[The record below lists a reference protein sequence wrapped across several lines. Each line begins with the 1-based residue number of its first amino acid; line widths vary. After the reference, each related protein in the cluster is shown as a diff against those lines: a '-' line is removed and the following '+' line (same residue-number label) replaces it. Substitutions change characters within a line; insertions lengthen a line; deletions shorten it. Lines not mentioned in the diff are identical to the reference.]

1 MNKANVLAQAILLLL
16 LLCLASN
23 IWAGLP
29 DDGAIAKTFCAKAQR
44 IESRIMKLAEFGKNP
59 EGGVPL
65 EVGLY
70 LAGQNGPQIEVLQVN
85 EKANIF
91 TIKVAS
97 EPENIILD
105 PNTWILMEA
114 DFSKSE

>member
-1 MNKANVLAQAILLLL
+1 
-16 LLCLASN
+16 
-23 IWAGLP
+23 
-29 DDGAIAKTFCAKAQR
+29 
-44 IESRIMKLAEFGKNP
+44 MKLAEFGKNT
-59 EGGVPL
+59 EGGVTL

-70 LAGQNGPQIEVLQVN
+70 LAWQNGPQIEVLKVN
-85 EKANIF
+85 EKSNIF